1 MSEKVDFKQ
10 LLESAAK
17 GNLRSIGRLL
27 TLMENPYRLPPE
39 VFDGI
44 ARMAGKAHIIGVTGI
59 PGAGKSTLIS
69 KLITEFRR
77 RGNRVAVVAI
87 DPSSPLSGGALL
99 GDRLRMQ
106 EKAEDPGV
114 FIRSVS
120 TRGLR
125 GGLSLAALSMVE
137 VLDALGYDKV
147 IIETVGVGQAETDI
161 MNAVH
166 TVVVVTMPGVGDD
179 IQALKAGVMEIG
191 NIYVLN
197 KSDLPGAQ
205 EAFEYISFA
214 LSKGE
219 LGQRTGD
226 WSPRLIRA
234 SAVMGSGVE
243 DVANVIDEHISYLR
257 SNGLAYEKVAARRLT
272 LVRLMA
278 ERMIADSVE
287 RALQVKINDLK
298 ERVARAEGILEIS
311 AELADAACKLMSS
324 TKPK

>member
-39 VFDGI
+39 VFDSI

-257 SNGLAYEKVAARRLT
+257 SNGLVYEKVAARRLT